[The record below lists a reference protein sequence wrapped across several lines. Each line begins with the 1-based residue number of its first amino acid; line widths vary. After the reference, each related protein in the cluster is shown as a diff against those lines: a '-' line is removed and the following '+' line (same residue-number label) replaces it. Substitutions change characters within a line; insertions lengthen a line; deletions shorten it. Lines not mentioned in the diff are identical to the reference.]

1 MDNTT
6 NMYSDNYKC
15 DNILFNEDFSEGL
28 KKSIHEVITREGYTA
43 YSVNVKKIS
52 TGGNNFMGE
61 LYEIDINGK
70 TNEDNKENNIFL
82 KRIIRNDD
90 FKIYSISEVY
100 KKEAFVYKELAKM
113 FNELQENANIPAD
126 DRFKIVK
133 SYEETNDEVII
144 LENLAKY
151 NFKTMSRMDVMCIE
165 FAKLSIEQLAKFHG
179 LSFVLQKMKP
189 EYFETKIKTIKQSMV
204 YDDYWNEFITNMCE
218 LSVSKLDD
226 VTKEK
231 ISKFFEYSLDK
242 YPKYMNGLHSQI
254 KCLCHGDYKMNNILI
269 KEQDGQITEAI
280 PIDFQQIY
288 YGCPVIDL
296 IYFIYAASDRDFRK
310 QHLYYL
316 KDLYY
321 ETLTRFLNYFAIDVS
336 TVCPRVEF
344 EECFKDSLDYGL
356 MYTLYM
362 LQMFFVTDNIPDLSK
377 DELLEMK
384 IEVDDRF
391 YDRMQGI
398 IDDFI
403 DLGIL

>member
-1 MDNTT
+1 MDNNT
-6 NMYSDNYKC
+6 NMNKDNYKC
-15 DNILFNEDFSEGL
+15 DKILLNEEFSEAL
-28 KKSIHEVITREGYTA
+28 KKTIHEIITRVKYVH
-43 YSVNVKKIS
+43 YNVTVRKIT
-52 TGGNNFMGE
+52 TGGNNFLGE
-61 LYEIDINGK
+61 LYEIDIDGETSETKN
-70 TNEDNKENNIFL
+70 ENNIFL
-82 KRIIRNDD
+82 KRIIQNDD
-90 FKIYSISEVY
+90 FRIYSIPEVY
-100 KKEAFVYKELAKM
+100 KKEAFFYKELSKI
-113 FNELQENANIPAD
+113 FNELQENVNIPAE
-126 DRFKIVK
+126 DRFKMVK

-144 LENLAKY
+144 LENLTKK
-151 NFKTMSRMDVMCIE
+151 NFKTMFRMDVMSIE

-179 LSFVLQKMKP
+179 LSFALQKKRP

-204 YDDYWNEFITNMCE
+204 YDDYWNEFVTKMCE
-218 LSVSKLDD
+218 LSVSKLND

-254 KCLCHGDYKMNNILI
+254 KCLCHGDYKMNNII
-269 KEQDGQITEAI
+269 FKEEDGKITEAI

-288 YGCPVIDL
+288 FGCPVIDL

-310 QHLYYL
+310 QHLYHL

-336 TVCPRVEF
+336 TVCPRDEF
-344 EECFKDSLDYGL
+344 EECFKHSLDYAL

-362 LQMFFVTDNIPDLSK
+362 LQMFFVTDDIPDISK

-384 IEVDDRF
+384 IQVDDRF

-398 IDDFI
+398 VDDFI
-403 DLGIL
+403 DLGVL